1 MTEKIIT
8 TPKTKKEEIFPIKM
22 FITLKFIQEMQNK
35 LHIIMQRH
43 SVLS

>member
-8 TPKTKKEEIFPIKM
+8 TPKTKKREIFPIKNVHY
-22 FITLKFIQEMQNK
+22 IEIYTEMQNK
-35 LHIIMQRH
+35 LHLIMQRH